1 MAARKKAAV
10 TKRGSANSSGEN
22 SDFATLVG
30 SIRQV
35 HEHCAAQASRAIN
48 VSLTLRNW
56 VIGSHIHHY
65 ELNGQDRAKYGDALI
80 DRLAA
85 ELAKREVPA
94 CERQRLY
101 GYLALFRTYPQ
112 IAGAIPNGTL
122 SVLRLPVESDRA
134 AIVRS
139 ATGQSGAG
147 PSAQIVRSM
156 TGQLA
161 VTGRILLDRLSYTHL
176 ELLTAIED
184 PLKRAFYEIECIRG
198 NWSVRA
204 LKRQIATLY
213 FERSGLSKDKEKLS
227 QMVQQGVETAEPAL
241 AIRDPYIFEFLGLR
255 ARDAMAESDLEAALV
270 EHLRE
275 FLLELGHGFC
285 LEAQQKSILIGGTR
299 GFVDLVFY
307 HRILKCH
314 VLVELKVDEFR
325 HEHLGQIN
333 TYVSWYREHMMMEG
347 DHPPVGLL
355 LCTGKDQALVQ
366 YATASI
372 DSRLFVSKYAVPQC
386 KYRPRPSWSSSSTRG
401 IWRCWARCEVSG
413 VRCAGCQLQAA
424 FLATAVAP
432 AAMPRTSSCP
442 MAIATPAWLGSITGT
457 ASSTSSRAR

>member
-1 MAARKKAAV
+1 MTAKKKAAV
-10 TKRGSANSSGEN
+10 TKRGHAKGRSAN
-22 SDFATLVG
+22 SDFAALVD

-35 HEHCAAQASRAIN
+35 HQHCAAQASRAIN

-56 VIGSHIHHY
+56 VIGWYVREY
-65 ELNGQDRAKYGDALI
+65 EQQGADRAKYGAALV
-80 DRLAA
+80 DKLAERLCAA
-85 ELAKREVPA
+85 GLDELTARYLRL
-94 CERQRLY
+94 CRQF
-101 GYLALFRTYPQ
+101 AAVYPQ
-112 IAGAIPNGTL
+112 IWRSVTAKSADPILPVPIWRALTAKLEQGDHAAALDAPIGQSPLPGLAIPSEKLVSAL
-122 SVLRLPVESDRA
+122 SF
-134 AIVRS
+134 
-139 ATGQSGAG
+139 
-147 PSAQIVRSM
+147 
-156 TGQLA
+156 
-161 VTGRILLDRLSYTHL
+161 THL
-176 ELLTAIED
+176 EQLIAIDD
-184 PLKRAFYEIECIRG
+184 PLKCAFYEIECIRG

-333 TYVSWYREHMMMEG
+333 AYVSWYREHMMMAG
-347 DHPPVGLL
+347 DQPPVGLL
-355 LCTGKDQALVQ
+355 LCTGKHQALVQ

-372 DSRLFVSKYAVPQC
+372 DSRLFVSKYAVQLPA
-386 KYRPRPSWSSSSTRG
+386 KAELERFLH
-401 IWRCWARCEVSG
+401 ARHLE
-413 VRCAGCQLQAA
+413 
-424 FLATAVAP
+424 
-432 AAMPRTSSCP
+432 M
-442 MAIATPAWLGSITGT
+442 LGKV
-457 ASSTSSRAR
+457 